1 MNRLKELLKTPLIWC
16 FALFIL
22 GYTAWD
28 LLTPDKE
35 KSDME
40 NRYLQQ
46 KPTLT
51 LKNLFAKGDNAY
63 NQRYEKYIND
73 QFVLRDDWI
82 TLKSRAETAL
92 GKIENNGIAYGKDGY
107 LFEKVVSVD
116 EENLQKNIQYV
127 QEFLQMYP
135 QQKTTLCII
144 PNAYTVLTDK
154 LPAGFE
160 NITVNQRD
168 WINRIYQSQ
177 WPSNLSTL
185 DITDALAEHSDE
197 YIYYRTDHH
206 WTTLGA
212 YYAYAQL
219 MQQLGQ
225 EPVALSELDGKTVEN
240 FYGTY
245 FSKAKKFDAQADT
258 ITYYEIP
265 DAGVTI
271 DGKEQDGY
279 YDFSKFEV
287 RDKYAAFLRG
297 NNGYTVI
304 KSGVRTVEEGQEP
317 SRILIIKDSYANSFA
332 PFLLYNYD
340 EVHVVDLRYLAGSL
354 SQLINE
360 GGFDEILLMYNFSN
374 LVTDT
379 NLYKLGY

>member
-1 MNRLKELLKTPLIWC
+1 MTFLNNHQNDNVT
-16 FALFIL
+16 FA
-22 GYTAWD
+22 
-28 LLTPDKE
+28 
-35 KSDME
+35 
-40 NRYLQQ
+40 
-46 KPTLT
+46 
-51 LKNLFAKGDNAY
+51 
-63 NQRYEKYIND
+63 
-73 QFVLRDDWI
+73 
-82 TLKSRAETAL
+82 
-92 GKIENNGIAYGKDGY
+92 
-107 LFEKVVSVD
+107 
-116 EENLQKNIQYV
+116 
-127 QEFLQMYP
+127 
-135 QQKTTLCII
+135 II
-144 PNAYTVLTDK
+144 PNAYAIMPEK
-154 LPAGFE
+154 LPAGLEQIDQLALIQEAYAQAPESAGIVDF
-160 NITVNQRD
+160 
-168 WINRIYQSQ
+168 SG
-177 WPSNLSTL
+177 TL
-185 DITDALAEHSDE
+185 TEHKDE

-225 EPVALSELDGKTVEN
+225 GPVALSELDGKTVEN

-332 PFLLYNYD
+332 PFLLCNYD
-340 EVHVVDLRYLAGSL
+340 EVHIVDLRYLAGSL

-374 LVTDT
+374 LVTIPISTSWVINPQNRLFPDGGEGLFFCFLRRFDKGFAKAVLCCQAERLFAFLHKT
-379 NLYKLGY
+379 RRISHNFAQSRQNHPKKSWK